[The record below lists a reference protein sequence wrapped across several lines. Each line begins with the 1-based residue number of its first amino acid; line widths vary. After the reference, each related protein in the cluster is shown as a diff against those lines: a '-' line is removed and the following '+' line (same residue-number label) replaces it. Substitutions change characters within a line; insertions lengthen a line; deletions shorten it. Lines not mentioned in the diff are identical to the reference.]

1 MHKKVLDKGKPDD
14 IMPGVKNKKVK
25 FCDLLNLFYKI
36 LEFDYRKNP
45 SMSGDLWLALIF
57 FLVFLKQEL
66 FFSLHFLS
74 YWEYY
79 FCMFQTR
86 FKVQYQAYMGSVVAF
101 LPNQMLVR
109 GQMFINYSFIGK
121 VT

>member
-36 LEFDYRKNP
+36 TEFDYRKNP

-57 FLVFLKQEL
+57 FPCVSQTRAL
-66 FFSLHFLS
+66 FSLHFLS
-74 YWEYY
+74 YWKYY

-101 LPNQMLVR
+101 LSNQMLVR

>member
-25 FCDLLNLFYKI
+25 FCDMLNLFYKI
-36 LEFDYRKNP
+36 REFDYRKK
-45 SMSGDLWLALIF
+45 SLSEWGSLASIDF
-57 FLVFLKQEL
+57 FPCVSQTRAL
-66 FFSLHFLS
+66 FSLHFLS

-101 LPNQMLVR
+101 LPNKMLVR